1 MPRAIQAH
9 ERLRAQFQG
18 EQVNHSEQQA
28 ATHTRLRGFSA
39 DIPGAK
45 NDDYMLELAGRIAG
59 GQLCNHAG
67 ASYTDYVHIGIGGS
81 YLGPR
86 LLCESLPATKAK
98 LRVHFLANI
107 DPQELLGL
115 LPELDLQ
122 RTLWGVASKSFGTL
136 ETQANFAAV
145 RSILSAR
152 QLPELDNALAITA
165 NKAKAL
171 EAGFNAAKIIT
182 LPGTVGGRFSLWSA
196 MGLPLALQS
205 GTEQFRD
212 LLAGAQEMDA
222 HAYTNQLSMP
232 MLLALLDWYY
242 LQVHG
247 CSTQAILVYSH
258 LLRSLPAYY
267 QQLYM
272 ESLGKSVD
280 VAGQSLK
287 HPSGAVIFGGEGTN
301 GQHAYHQL
309 LMQGT
314 RLIPCD
320 FIVCARSPGASQ
332 FDTSSMH
339 QQLLANAVAQ
349 AQALA
354 LGSGSQEPHKRVA
367 GGQPSSIICLSEL
380 NARNL
385 GALLALYEHRT
396 ALLGYLLNI
405 NPFDQWGVELGKK
418 LAQDIYPLLQRA
430 GQQEDSLIGWL
441 CQQSQ

>member
-1 MPRAIQAH
+1 MPLTSQAYQ
-9 ERLRAQFQG
+9 RFRAQLQG
-18 EQVNHSEQQA
+18 EQINYSEQRS
-28 ATHTRLRGFSA
+28 ATHTRLRGFVA
-39 DIPGAK
+39 DK
-45 NDDYMLELAGRIAG
+45 SDLESHDYMLELAERVSSA
-59 GQLCNHAG
+59 QLCNHAG

-81 YLGPR
+81 HLGPS
-86 LLCESLPATKAK
+86 LLCEALPAIKVK
-98 LRVHFLANI
+98 LRVHFLSNI
-107 DPQELLGL
+107 DPQELLSL
-115 LPELDLQ
+115 LPKLDLE
-122 RTLWGVASKSFGTL
+122 RTLWGVVSKSFGTL

-145 RSILSAR
+145 RSILRAR

-165 NKAKAL
+165 NKDKAL

-182 LPGTVGGRFSLWSA
+182 LPSTVGGRFSLWSA
-196 MGLPLALQS
+196 VGLPLALQNS
-205 GTEQFRD
+205 TEQFRD
-212 LLAGAQEMDA
+212 LLAGAQEMDV

-242 LQVHG
+242 LQVHDS
-247 CSTQAILVYSH
+247 STQAILVYNH

-280 VAGQSLK
+280 VAGQTLK
-287 HPSGAVIFGGEGTN
+287 CPSGAVIFGGEGTN

-320 FIVCARSPGASQ
+320 FIVCAQSPGSSQ
-332 FDTSSMH
+332 FDASSMH

-354 LGSGSQEPHKRVA
+354 LGADNQEAHKRVA
-367 GGQPSSIICLSEL
+367 GGQPSSIICLSKL

-396 ALLGYLLNI
+396 VLLGYLLNV

-418 LAQDIYPLLQRA
+418 LAQDIYPLLQQP
-430 GQQEDSLIGWL
+430 GQQGDSLISWL
-441 CQQSQ
+441 RQQST